1 MIRFVI
7 PAYNERENIPR
18 LLADLGPVARDLG
31 ARVIFVDDGSSDGTS
46 QEIAA
51 HADGLHLAIV
61 RHRVNRG
68 LGTAINSG
76 LRAALGEAS
85 DGDAVVTLEADNT
98 SDLQDLPRMLEL
110 FAQGHD
116 VVLAS
121 VYAPGGRILGVAPWR
136 LAASRSV
143 SNAFRLAGG
152 LREIHTL
159 SSLYRVYRAGTL
171 RRAAETYGYL
181 LVREP
186 GFAANVELLLK
197 LYNAGASVAEVPTV
211 NDWSRRLGSSKMNL
225 RPTVL
230 AYGRLM
236 AAHLV
241 GRIQPPPI
249 SPLGSEEWGERER
262 AAPPAAAWPTL
273 GEDARLAEGP
283 PLHAVAGGR

>member
-1 MIRFVI
+1 VIRFVI
-7 PAYNERENIPR
+7 PAYNEAENIPN
-18 LLADLGPVARDLG
+18 LLADLAPRVRDLG

-46 QEIAA
+46 EVIEA
-51 HADGLHLAIV
+51 HSDGLPIAVV
-61 RHRVNRG
+61 RHTVNRG

-76 LRAALGEAS
+76 LRAALGES
-85 DGDAVVTLEADNT
+85 HDDDAIVTLEADNT
-98 SDLQDLPRMLEL
+98 SDLNDLPRMLES
-110 FAQGHD
+110 FAAGSD

-136 LAASRSV
+136 LAASRAV
-143 SNAFRLAGG
+143 SNVFRYTGG
-152 LREIHTL
+152 LQQIHTL

-197 LYNAGASVAEVPTV
+197 LYNAGANVTEVPTV
-211 NDWSRRLGSSKMNL
+211 NDWSRRLGVSKMSL

-249 SPLGSEEWGERER
+249 SPLG
-262 AAPPAAAWPTL
+262 
-273 GEDARLAEGP
+273 GEDSAAGVQERPRAHLRAVGGAR
-283 PLHAVAGGR
+283 

>member
-7 PAYNERENIPR
+7 PAYNEAENIPN
-18 LLADLGPVARDLG
+18 LLADLAPRVRDLG

-46 QEIAA
+46 DVIEA
-51 HADGLHLAIV
+51 HSDGLPIAVV
-61 RHRVNRG
+61 RHTVNRG

-76 LRAALGEAS
+76 LRAALGES
-85 DGDAVVTLEADNT
+85 HDDDAIVTLEADNT
-98 SDLQDLPRMLEL
+98 SDLNDLPRMLES
-110 FAQGHD
+110 FAAGSD

-136 LAASRSV
+136 LAASRAV
-143 SNAFRLAGG
+143 SNVFRYTGG
-152 LREIHTL
+152 LQQIHTL

-197 LYNAGASVAEVPTV
+197 LYNAGANVTEVPTV
-211 NDWSRRLGSSKMNL
+211 NDWSRRLGVSKMSL

-249 SPLGSEEWGERER
+249 SPLG
-262 AAPPAAAWPTL
+262 
-273 GEDARLAEGP
+273 GEDTAAGVEERPRAHLR
-283 PLHAVAGGR
+283 AVGGTR

>member
-7 PAYNERENIPR
+7 PAYNERENIPN
-18 LLADLGPVARDLG
+18 LMADLAPRASMLG
-31 ARVIFVDDGSSDGTS
+31 ARIIFVDDGSTDGTA
-46 QEIAA
+46 EAIED
-51 HADGLHLAIV
+51 HRDGLHLAV
-61 RHRVNRG
+61 VTHRVNRG

-76 LRAALGEAS
+76 LRAAIGES
-85 DGDAVVTLEADNT
+85 EDDDAIVTLEADNT
-98 SDLQDLPRMLEL
+98 SDLDDLPRMLEL
-110 FAQGHD
+110 FEQGHD
-116 VVLAS
+116 IVLAS
-121 VYAPGGRILGVAPWR
+121 VYAPGGQIIGVAPWR

-143 SNAFRLAGG
+143 STAFRYAGG
-152 LREIHTL
+152 LRDVHTL

-197 LYNAGASVAEVPTV
+197 LYNAGATVAEVPTV
-211 NDWSRRLGSSKMNL
+211 NDWSRRLGASKMNL
-225 RPTVL
+225 RPTVM

-249 SPLGSEEWGERER
+249 SPLSREQ
-262 AAPPAAAWPTL
+262 
-273 GEDARLAEGP
+273 
-283 PLHAVAGGR
+283 

>member
-7 PAYNERENIPR
+7 PAFNERENIPN
-18 LLADLGPVARDLG
+18 LLADLGPRAAELG
-31 ARVIFVDDGSSDGTS
+31 ARIIFVDDGSTDGTA
-46 QEIAA
+46 EAIED
-51 HADGLHLAIV
+51 HRDGLHLAIV
-61 RHRVNRG
+61 RHKVNRG

-76 LRAALGEAS
+76 LRAALGEAQ
-85 DGDAVVTLEADNT
+85 DDDAIVTLEADNT
-98 SDLQDLPRMLEL
+98 SDLDDLPTMLER
-110 FAQGHD
+110 FDEGND

-121 VYAPGGRILGVAPWR
+121 VYAPGGRIIGVAPWR
-136 LAASRSV
+136 LTASKSV
-143 SNAFRLAGG
+143 SNVFRYAGG
-152 LREIHTL
+152 LKDVHTL

-171 RRAAETYGYL
+171 RRAADTYGYL

-211 NDWSRRLGSSKMNL
+211 NDWSRRLGTSKMNL
-225 RPTVL
+225 RPTVM

-249 SPLGSEEWGERER
+249 SPLSREE
-262 AAPPAAAWPTL
+262 
-273 GEDARLAEGP
+273 
-283 PLHAVAGGR
+283 

>member
-1 MIRFVI
+1 VIRFVI
-7 PAYNERENIPR
+7 PAYNEAENIPN
-18 LLADLGPVARDLG
+18 LLADLAPRVRDLG

-46 QEIAA
+46 EVIEA
-51 HADGLHLAIV
+51 HSDGLPIAVV
-61 RHRVNRG
+61 RHTVNRG

-76 LRAALGEAS
+76 LRAALGES
-85 DGDAVVTLEADNT
+85 HDDDAIVTLEADNT
-98 SDLQDLPRMLEL
+98 SDLNDLPRMLES
-110 FAQGHD
+110 FAAGSD

-136 LAASRSV
+136 LAASRAV
-143 SNAFRLAGG
+143 SNVFRHTGG
-152 LREIHTL
+152 LQQIHTL

-197 LYNAGASVAEVPTV
+197 LYNAGAEVTEVPTV
-211 NDWSRRLGSSKMNL
+211 NDWSRRLGTSKMSL

-249 SPLGSEEWGERER
+249 SPLGSED
-262 AAPPAAAWPTL
+262 TV
-273 GEDARLAEGP
+273 ARLAERRRAQ
-283 PLHAVAGGR
+283 LHAVAGGR

>member
-7 PAYNERENIPR
+7 PAYNERENIPD
-18 LLADLGPVARDLG
+18 LIASLAPVARDLG
-31 ARVIFVDDGSSDGTS
+31 ARVIFVDDGSTDGTA
-46 QEIAA
+46 EVIEE
-51 HADGLHLAIV
+51 HRDGLHLAIV
-61 RHRVNRG
+61 QHKVNRG

-76 LRAALGEAS
+76 LRAALGES
-85 DGDAVVTLEADNT
+85 HDDDAIVTLEADNT
-98 SDLQDLPRMLEL
+98 SDLADLPRMLEK
-110 FAQGHD
+110 FDAGHD

-121 VYAPGGRILGVAPWR
+121 VYAPGGRIVGVAPWR
-136 LAASRSV
+136 LAASKAV
-143 SNAFRLAGG
+143 SNAFRYAGG
-152 LREIHTL
+152 LQEIHTL

-197 LYNAGASVAEVPTV
+197 LYNAGARVGEVPTV
-211 NDWSRRLGSSKMNL
+211 NDWGRRLGTSKMSL
-225 RPTVL
+225 SPTIV

-249 SPLGSEEWGERER
+249 SPLGTPDEWGGEAEERPKLT
-262 AAPPAAAWPTL
+262 AI
-273 GEDARLAEGP
+273 
-283 PLHAVAGGR
+283 AGGRIIDGQ

>member
-7 PAYNERENIPR
+7 PAYNERENIPN
-18 LLADLGPVARDLG
+18 LLADLSPRVRELG

-46 QEIAA
+46 EAIEA
-51 HADGLHLAIV
+51 HSDGMPVAIV
-61 RHRVNRG
+61 RHTVNRG

-76 LRAALGEAS
+76 LRAALGES
-85 DGDAVVTLEADNT
+85 HDDDAIVTLEADNT
-98 SDLQDLPRMLEL
+98 SDLNDLPRMLEQ
-110 FAQGHD
+110 FAAGSD

-136 LAASRSV
+136 LAASKAV
-143 SNAFRLAGG
+143 SNVFRYTGG
-152 LREIHTL
+152 LQQIHTL

-197 LYNAGASVAEVPTV
+197 LYNAGARVDEVPTV
-211 NDWSRRLGSSKMNL
+211 NDWSRRLGSSKMSL

-249 SPLGSEEWGERER
+249 SPLGV
-262 AAPPAAAWPTL
+262 
-273 GEDARLAEGP
+273 EDAGAHGDTAP
-283 PLHAVAGGR
+283 VAPLRAIAGGG

>member
-18 LLADLGPVARDLG
+18 LMQELAPVARELG
-31 ARVIFVDDGSSDGTS
+31 ARVIFVDDGSTDGTA
-46 QEIAA
+46 EAIAEHSDA
-51 HADGLHLAIV
+51 LHLAIV
-61 RHRVNRG
+61 RHTVNRG

-76 LRAALGEAS
+76 LRAALGES
-85 DGDAVVTLEADNT
+85 QDDDAIVMLEADNT
-98 SDLQDLPRMLEL
+98 SDLSDLPRMLGRFHE
-110 FAQGHD
+110 GHD

-136 LAASRSV
+136 LAASKAV
-143 SNAFRLAGG
+143 SNAFRYAGG
-152 LREIHTL
+152 LRDIHTL

-197 LYNAGASVAEVPTV
+197 LYNAGARVAEVPTV
-211 NDWSRRLGSSKMNL
+211 NDWSRRLGTSKMNMG
-225 RPTVL
+225 PTIL

-249 SPLGSEEWGERER
+249 SPLGNEELAARAEER
-262 AAPPAAAWPTL
+262 PTAQL
-273 GEDARLAEGP
+273 YAI
-283 PLHAVAGGR
+283 AGRG

>member
-7 PAYNERENIPR
+7 PAFNERENIPN
-18 LLADLGPVARDLG
+18 LMADLGPRAAELG
-31 ARVIFVDDGSSDGTS
+31 ARIIFVDDGSTDGTADLI
-46 QEIAA
+46 EE
-51 HADGLHLAIV
+51 HRDGLHLAIV
-61 RHRVNRG
+61 QHRVNRG

-76 LRAALGEAS
+76 LRAALGEAQ
-85 DGDAVVTLEADNT
+85 DDDAIVTLEADNT
-98 SDLQDLPRMLEL
+98 SDLNDLPQMMERFNE
-110 FAQGHD
+110 GND

-121 VYAPGGRILGVAPWR
+121 VYAPGGRIIGVAPWR

-143 SNAFRLAGG
+143 SNVFRYAGG
-152 LREIHTL
+152 LREVHTL

-197 LYNAGASVAEVPTV
+197 LYNAGAKVAEVPTV
-211 NDWSRRLGSSKMNL
+211 NDWSRRLGASKMNL
-225 RPTVL
+225 RPTVM

-249 SPLGSEEWGERER
+249 SPL
-262 AAPPAAAWPTL
+262 
-273 GEDARLAEGP
+273 
-283 PLHAVAGGR
+283 AGDE

>member
-18 LLADLGPVARDLG
+18 LLAELGPVARELG
-31 ARVIFVDDGSSDGTS
+31 ARVIFVDDGSTDGTA
-46 QEIAA
+46 EAIEA
-51 HADGLHLAIV
+51 HSDSVHLAIV
-61 RHRVNRG
+61 RHEVNRG

-76 LRAALGEAS
+76 LRAALGES
-85 DGDAVVTLEADNT
+85 QDDDAIVTLEADNT
-98 SDLQDLPRMLEL
+98 SDLSDLPRMLER
-110 FAQGHD
+110 FHEGAD

-136 LAASRSV
+136 LAASKSV
-143 SNAFRLAGG
+143 SNVFRYTGG

-171 RRAAETYGYL
+171 RRASETYGYL

-197 LYNAGASVAEVPTV
+197 LYNAGAEVAEVPTV
-211 NDWSRRLGSSKMNL
+211 NDWSRRLGTSKMNL
-225 RPTVL
+225 KPTLL

-249 SPLGSEEWGERER
+249 SPLGVERSAGSSQER
-262 AAPPAAAWPTL
+262 PVTQ
-273 GEDARLAEGP
+273 
-283 PLHAVAGGR
+283 LHAVAEKR

>member
-1 MIRFVI
+1 VIRFVI

-18 LLADLGPVARDLG
+18 LLEDLAPRARALG
-31 ARVIFVDDGSSDGTS
+31 ARIIFVDDGSTDGTS
-46 QEIAA
+46 EAIAA
-51 HADGLHLAIV
+51 HRQDLHLAVV
-61 RHRVNRG
+61 RHQVNQG

-76 LRAALGEAS
+76 LRAALGEAA
-85 DGDAVVTLEADNT
+85 DDDAIVTIESDNT
-98 SDLQDLPRMLEL
+98 SDLDDLPTMLAHFQE
-110 FAQGHD
+110 GYD

-121 VYAPGGRILGVAPWR
+121 VYAPGGRIVGVKPWR
-136 LAASRSV
+136 LLASKAV
-143 SNAFRLAGG
+143 SNTFRYAGG
-152 LREIHTL
+152 LKDIHTL

-197 LYNAGASVAEVPTV
+197 LYNSGATVAEVATV
-211 NDWSRRLGSSKMNL
+211 NDWSRRAGVSKMNL
-225 RPTVL
+225 TPTVL

-249 SPLGSEEWGERER
+249 SPLVAGEDVLISSVAPAPALER
-262 AAPPAAAWPTL
+262 A
-273 GEDARLAEGP
+273 R
-283 PLHAVAGGR
+283 

>member
-18 LLADLGPVARDLG
+18 LMADLAPVARELG
-31 ARVIFVDDGSSDGTS
+31 ARVIFVDDGSTDGTA
-46 QEIAA
+46 EAIAE
-51 HADGLHLAIV
+51 HSDSLHLAVV
-61 RHRVNRG
+61 RHQVNRG

-76 LRAALGEAS
+76 LRAALGES
-85 DGDAVVTLEADNT
+85 QDDDAIVMLEADNT
-98 SDLQDLPRMLEL
+98 SDLADLPRMLEQ
-110 FAQGHD
+110 FDAGND

-136 LAASRSV
+136 LAASKAV
-143 SNAFRLAGG
+143 SNVFRYTGG

-171 RRAAETYGYL
+171 RRASETYGYL

-197 LYNAGASVAEVPTV
+197 LYNAGARVAEVPTV
-211 NDWSRRLGSSKMNL
+211 NDWSRRLGTSKMSL
-225 RPTVL
+225 RPTIL

-249 SPLGSEEWGERER
+249 SPLGSDELAARAEERPSAQLYAIAGER
-262 AAPPAAAWPTL
+262 
-273 GEDARLAEGP
+273 
-283 PLHAVAGGR
+283 

>member
-18 LLADLGPVARDLG
+18 LMADLAPVARELG
-31 ARVIFVDDGSSDGTS
+31 ARVIFVDDGSTDGTA
-46 QEIAA
+46 EAIAE
-51 HADGLHLAIV
+51 HSDSLHLAVV
-61 RHRVNRG
+61 RHQVNRG

-76 LRAALGEAS
+76 LRAALGES
-85 DGDAVVTLEADNT
+85 QDDDAIVMLEADNT
-98 SDLQDLPRMLEL
+98 SDLSDLPRMLER
-110 FAQGHD
+110 FQEGHD

-136 LAASRSV
+136 LAASKAV
-143 SNAFRLAGG
+143 SNAFRYAGG

-171 RRAAETYGYL
+171 RRASETYGYL

-211 NDWSRRLGSSKMNL
+211 NDWSRRLGTSKMSL
-225 RPTVL
+225 RPTLL
-230 AYGRLM
+230 A
-236 AAHLV
+236 
-241 GRIQPPPI
+241 
-249 SPLGSEEWGERER
+249 
-262 AAPPAAAWPTL
+262 
-273 GEDARLAEGP
+273 
-283 PLHAVAGGR
+283 